1 MAKQKAL
8 LEKIKKDAGNYQNT
22 SAATGSSVT
31 SYKYQPYGQ
40 TTEEDQ
46 VKKAQEEK
54 SYNIQQ
60 ERL

>member
-22 SAATGSSVT
+22 STATGGSVI
-31 SYKYQPYGQ
+31 SDKYQPYGQ
-40 TTEEDQ
+40 IVEEDP

-54 SYNIQQ
+54 SYGIQQ